1 MHNDFRS
8 TTTISY
14 GNLLASSTINPSNIT
29 PAAKKENVLHIR
41 KGFRWSITHLF
52 PTLSG
57 DVETYHWEEIV

>member
-41 KGFRWSITHLF
+41 IGFR
-52 PTLSG
+52 
-57 DVETYHWEEIV
+57 